1 MTIHAHS
8 KTQPTKPSQQKRQA
22 LWTQIKRQKYLFLMS
37 VPFIIWIAVF
47 CYGPLYGW
55 LMAFVKFQ
63 PHRGIFGSEFVGLH
77 YFKQFFVSPDIWP
90 ILRNTVAMSLMHMVG
105 ENIFPLLLA
114 LLINELQS
122 PRFKKGVQTLT
133 YLPHF
138 VSFVVVANIFL
149 ELLGTNGP
157 VNEALV
163 NLGLVDTSIKFW
175 QEPKYFWVMA
185 TSLKIWKE
193 LGWGSIIYLA
203 AISGID
209 QEMYEAASIDGCG
222 RFRRIWYITVPSLLP
237 TVMILWIVNMS
248 GIFAAGFD
256 ASYLLSNSLTRDVA
270 EVIETFTFRM
280 GISMGQYSFTTA
292 VSLLQTFVGFVLVY
306 LTNTLAK
313 KVTDYSLW

>member
-1 MTIHAHS
+1 MAIMGKRKA
-8 KTQPTKPSQQKRQA
+8 QPPASSLVKRKNTWA
-22 LWTQIKRQKYLFLMS
+22 LIKRQKYLFLMS
-37 VPFIIWIAVF
+37 VPFILWIAVF

-77 YFKQFFVSPDIWP
+77 YFKQFFLSPDIWP
-90 ILRNTVAMSLMHMVG
+90 ILRNTVAMSLLHMVG

-114 LLINELQS
+114 LMINEVLS
-122 PRFKKGVQTLT
+122 PKFKRGVQTLT

-149 ELLGTNGP
+149 ELLGNQGP
-157 VNEALV
+157 LNQLLLNMGLTSEA
-163 NLGLVDTSIKFW
+163 IKFW
-175 QEPKYFWVMA
+175 QEPRFFWILSTV
-185 TSLKIWKE
+185 LKIWKE

-209 QEMYEAASIDGCG
+209 QEMYEAAAIDGCG

-270 EVIETFTFRM
+270 EVIETFTYRM

-292 VSLLQTFVGFVLVY
+292 VSLLQTFVGFLLVY
-306 LTNTLAK
+306 LTNALAK